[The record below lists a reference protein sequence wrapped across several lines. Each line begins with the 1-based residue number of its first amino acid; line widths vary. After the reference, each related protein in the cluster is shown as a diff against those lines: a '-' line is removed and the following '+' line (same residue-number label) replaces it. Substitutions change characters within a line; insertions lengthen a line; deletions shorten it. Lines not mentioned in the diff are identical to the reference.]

1 MNAQLEALQKTI
13 DEASRGLAELEKSG
27 STVASDATLRVLR
40 AQLGALKAAH
50 AALLELDAR
59 VIGFP
64 EAVP

>member
-1 MNAQLEALQKTI
+1 MAALRETI

-27 STVASDATLRVLR
+27 TTVASDATLKVLR
-40 AQLGALKAAH
+40 AQLGALKAAY